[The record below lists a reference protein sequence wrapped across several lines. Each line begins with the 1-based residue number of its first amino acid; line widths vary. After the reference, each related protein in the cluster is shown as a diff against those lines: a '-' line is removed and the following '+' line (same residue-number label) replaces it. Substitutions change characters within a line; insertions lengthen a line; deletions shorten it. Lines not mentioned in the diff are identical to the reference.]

1 MGNFTAELRKMRC
14 IIIQPYVAPYRYD
27 FFRMLAGK
35 IDLKVLYLWPTPGV
49 DESEETLQQ
58 KLGAC
63 QVKRLTGGLTIKG
76 YYAIRFQLKKEIESF
91 NPDWVITHEY
101 NTISLQVWLLQKLFY
116 KKWRWG
122 IWSSDNAMM
131 AVACSGL
138 RRRARDFF
146 AGRCDEL
153 LLYSGSVKDEYQKIL
168 PFTKDKIL
176 ICPNLQSTSRLR
188 EEADAALRN
197 LPYPEE
203 LEQLAEKKIFLYV
216 GRLAAEKN
224 LPGMIRAFALA
235 EVPDSVLVIVG
246 EGHEKEKLIRTAYDC
261 GVEKRIV
268 FAGKKTGMELLRF
281 YLAADLFLLVSK
293 RETFGAVVNEALALG
308 VPVVLSEN
316 TGAKELI
323 NQHNGCLV
331 QPENVA
337 DISQKIAT
345 MAAGIERGDKSRLRP
360 ALIPDLL
367 PWYVDEF
374 IRVLSQ
380 KVNDK

>member
-246 EGHEKEKLIRTAYDC
+246 EGHEKEKLIR
-261 GVEKRIV
+261 
-268 FAGKKTGMELLRF
+268 
-281 YLAADLFLLVSK
+281 LVSK

-367 PWYVDEF
+367 PRYVDEF

>member
-1 MGNFTAELRKMRC
+1 M
-14 IIIQPYVAPYRYD
+14 
-27 FFRMLAGK
+27 
-35 IDLKVLYLWPTPGV
+35 
-49 DESEETLQQ
+49 
-58 KLGAC
+58 
-63 QVKRLTGGLTIKG
+63 
-76 YYAIRFQLKKEIESF
+76 
-91 NPDWVITHEY
+91 
-101 NTISLQVWLLQKLFY
+101 
-116 KKWRWG
+116 
-122 IWSSDNAMM
+122 
-131 AVACSGL
+131 
-138 RRRARDFF
+138 
-146 AGRCDEL
+146 
-153 LLYSGSVKDEYQKIL
+153 
-168 PFTKDKIL
+168 
-176 ICPNLQSTSRLR
+176 
-188 EEADAALRN
+188 
-197 LPYPEE
+197 
-203 LEQLAEKKIFLYV
+203 
-216 GRLAAEKN
+216 
-224 LPGMIRAFALA
+224 
-235 EVPDSVLVIVG
+235 PDSVLVIVG
-246 EGHEKEKLIRTAYDC
+246 EGHEKEKLIRTVYDC

-367 PWYVDEF
+367 PRYVDEF